1 MAEWS
6 TFVTAVG
13 VLLAV
18 LLVLARVSSTV
29 LSEAVA
35 SGNEPLDSAQSSTDS
50 SLASQSTSR
59 SPPSR
64 STTHSSPTHS
74 DEPMADGHTDDPIA
88 FDESAA
94 PPESQQIQ
102 RNRIPDSNQPT
113 LSTAALLANVV
124 FTQGLFAGL
133 LVALAWYTEIP
144 AWAFGLATDHVSA
157 SAVGLGILIGGVFY
171 MLNEALVRVA
181 QQYGMTPPTA
191 LREALA
197 PETPAGWVVLF
208 VVVLPVIAGF
218 EELLFRGA
226 LIGVV
231 HAGFEI
237 PLWLLAIGS
246 SAVFGLGHGAQGRVG
261 ILITGLLGVGL
272 AGVFIWTGNLI
283 VVIVAHY
290 VSNALEFAIHEWK

>member
-1 MAEWS
+1 MVDGHAAE
-6 TFVTAVG
+6 T
-13 VLLAV
+13 
-18 LLVLARVSSTV
+18 TV
-29 LSEAVA
+29 FD
-35 SGNEPLDSAQSSTDS
+35 EPAD
-50 SLASQSTSR
+50 
-59 SPPSR
+59 PPS
-64 STTHSSPTHS
+64 TAQPT
-74 DEPMADGHTDDPIA
+74 
-88 FDESAA
+88 
-94 PPESQQIQ
+94 SQQ
-102 RNRIPDSNQPT
+102 PSSSDQPT

-133 LVALAWYTEIP
+133 LIALAWYTEIP

-157 SAVGLGILIGGVFY
+157 AAVGLGIVVGGVFY
-171 MLNEALVRVA
+171 VLNEALVRVA
-181 QQYGMTPPTA
+181 QQYGTPPTA

-261 ILITGLLGVGL
+261 ILVTGLLGLGL
-272 AGVFIWTGNLI
+272 AGVFIWTGNLL

-290 VSNALEFAIHEWK
+290 VINALEFAIHEWK

>member
-6 TFVTAVG
+6 TFLAAVC
-13 VLLAV
+13 VLVLV
-18 LLVLARVSSTV
+18 LLVLARVSSTM
-29 LSEAVA
+29 LSEAVE
-35 SGNEPLDSAQSSTDS
+35 SRDEPPDL
-50 SLASQSTSR
+50 SL
-59 SPPSR
+59 
-64 STTHSSPTHS
+64 THS
-74 DEPMADGHTDDPIA
+74 DEPMGNGDAEDTTV
-88 FDESAA
+88 FDEPAD
-94 PPESQQIQ
+94 PPSTARPPSQQPSSTDTPQ
-102 RNRIPDSNQPT
+102 

-144 AWAFGLATDHVSA
+144 PWAFGLSTDHVSA
-157 SAVGLGILIGGVFY
+157 GAVGLGIGVGGVCY
-171 MLNEALVRVA
+171 VLNEAAMRA
-181 QQYGMTPPTA
+181 GRRYGMTPPTA
-191 LREALA
+191 LRKALA

-231 HAGFEI
+231 HAGFEV

-246 SAVFGLGHGAQGRVG
+246 SVAFGLGHGAQGRVG

-290 VSNALEFAIHEWK
+290 VINALEFAIHEWE